1 MMTIQFDPNSAV
13 AAVQSQT
20 SVMMLSKSLKM
31 EQEHAAQLLQSMPPT
46 GAAPAVGPAVSGMG
60 QMLDAFA

>member
-1 MMTIQFDPNSAV
+1 MTIQFDPNAAA

-31 EQEHAAQLLQSMPPT
+31 DQEHAAQLLQTMP
-46 GAAPAVGPAVSGMG
+46 GAPSAGPAVSGMG
-60 QMLDAFA
+60 QALDAFA